1 MRRRFGAS
9 QYIGATVVNW
19 TYRIGRLSLALA
31 SAMTDPA
38 KTRHSSPAAWVP
50 TLYFAEGVPFFA
62 VSLIAGILYKRLGLA
77 NDVIA
82 LYTKLLL
89 LPWSLKP
96 LWSPLLEMFK
106 TKKYFVVLLQLI
118 GGVSLGLIALS
129 LPLPGYFLYSLGL
142 FALVAFCS
150 STHDIAAD
158 GLYIASLS
166 PKEQAAYAGW
176 QSGFYSIARLFSQG
190 GLIILAGYLETRTD
204 VPHAW
209 MAIFATMGAILVA
222 LSLYHSRA
230 LPSGGAARHSGS
242 PREMA
247 ATFWDVLVT
256 FLKKPNIYLLLLFI
270 LLYRAGEGQV
280 VTIGPLFLVDKR
292 AAGGLGLTM
301 DQFGTIYGTFGTIAF
316 LAGTLLGGYFTSWLG
331 LRRAILPLI
340 CAMNLPNLAYVYLS
354 SALPT
359 NHLSIAAAMSVE
371 MFGYGFGF
379 VGVMLLMMQEIAPGK
394 YQTAH
399 YAFANS
405 LMNLGLMIPG
415 ALSGKIQMA
424 LGYRR
429 FFVWVLISSVPAM
442 VLSRIIPIGRSA
454 AAETIQAKEPAHV

>member
-1 MRRRFGAS
+1 
-9 QYIGATVVNW
+9 
-19 TYRIGRLSLALA
+19 
-31 SAMTDPA
+31 MTDPGNP
-38 KTRHSSPAAWVP
+38 RRIPPAAWVP
-50 TLYFAEGVPFFA
+50 TLYFAEGIPFFA
-62 VSLIAGILYKRLGLA
+62 VSLLAGILYKRLGLG

-106 TKKYFVVLLQLI
+106 TKKYFVVLLQFC
-118 GGVSLGLIALS
+118 GGVSLGLIALC
-129 LPLPGYFLYSLGL
+129 LPLPGYFLYTIGL
-142 FALVAFCS
+142 FAVVAFCS

-166 PKEQAAYAGW
+166 GKEQAAYAGW
-176 QSGFYSIARLFSQG
+176 QSGFYSVARLFSQG
-190 GLIILAGYLETRTD
+190 GLIILAGYLEARMD

-209 MAIFATMGAILVA
+209 MAIFAAMGLILVA
-222 LSLYHSRA
+222 LSLYHARA
-230 LPSGGAARHSGS
+230 LPTGGAARHSGNL
-242 PREMA
+242 REIA
-247 ATFWDVLVT
+247 ATFGDVLIS

-292 AAGGLGLTM
+292 SAGGLGLTM
-301 DQFGTIYGTFGTIAF
+301 DQFGTIYGTFGTVAF
-316 LAGTLLGGYFTSWLG
+316 LAGTVLGGYFTSWLG
-331 LRRAILPLI
+331 LRRALLPLI
-340 CAMNLPNLAYVYLS
+340 CAMNFPNLAYVYLS
-354 SALPT
+354 AALPT
-359 NHLSIAAAMSVE
+359 SRVLIASAMSLE

-415 ALSGKIQMA
+415 AVSGKIQMT
-424 LGYRR
+424 LGYRK
-429 FFVWVLISSVPAM
+429 FFVWVLISSVPALI
-442 VLSRIIPIGRSA
+442 LSRFIPIGRQ
-454 AAETIQAKEPAHV
+454 IAKEQEAQPAHV

>member
-1 MRRRFGAS
+1 
-9 QYIGATVVNW
+9 
-19 TYRIGRLSLALA
+19 
-31 SAMTDPA
+31 
-38 KTRHSSPAAWVP
+38 VP
-50 TLYFAEGVPFFA
+50 TLYFAEGIPFFA
-62 VSLIAGILYKRLGLA
+62 VSLIAGILYKRLGLG

-106 TKKYFVVLLQLI
+106 TKKYFVVLLQFL
-118 GGVSLGLIALS
+118 GGVSLGLIALC
-129 LPLPGYFLYSLGL
+129 LPLPGYFLYTIGL
-142 FALVAFCS
+142 FAVVAFCS

-166 PKEQAAYAGW
+166 TREQAAYAGW
-176 QSGFYSIARLFSQG
+176 QSGFYSVARLFSQG
-190 GLIILAGYLETRTD
+190 GLIILAGFLEARMD
-204 VPHAW
+204 LPHAW
-209 MAIFATMGAILVA
+209 MAIFATMGLILLA
-222 LSLYHSRA
+222 LSLYHARA
-230 LPSGGAARHSGS
+230 LPTGGAPRHSGS
-242 PREMA
+242 LREIA
-247 ATFWDVLVT
+247 ATFWDVLAS

-301 DQFGTIYGTFGTIAF
+301 DQFGTIYGTVGTLAF
-316 LAGTLLGGYFTSWLG
+316 LAGTVLGGYFTSWLG
-331 LRRAILPLI
+331 LRRALLPLI
-340 CAMNLPNLAYVYLS
+340 CAMNFPNLSYVYLS
-354 SALPT
+354 AALPT
-359 NHLSIAAAMSVE
+359 NHVLIASAMSVE

-415 ALSGKIQMA
+415 AVSGKIQMA
-424 LGYRR
+424 LGYQK
-429 FFVWVLISSVPAM
+429 FFVWVLISSVPAII
-442 VLSRIIPIGRSA
+442 LSRFIPIGNRA
-454 AAETIQAKEPAHV
+454 IQLQTEEQPAHA

>member
-1 MRRRFGAS
+1 
-9 QYIGATVVNW
+9 
-19 TYRIGRLSLALA
+19 
-31 SAMTDPA
+31 MTEPGNPRP
-38 KTRHSSPAAWVP
+38 KRPFAWVP
-50 TLYFAEGVPFFA
+50 TLYFAEGIPFFA
-62 VSLIAGILYKRLGLA
+62 VSLIAALLYKRLGMR
-77 NDVIA
+77 NDAIA

-106 TKKYFVVLLQLI
+106 TKKYFVVLLQLL
-118 GGVSLGLIALS
+118 GGVCLGLIGLC
-129 LPLPGYFLYSLGL
+129 LPLPGYFLYTIVL
-142 FALVAFCS
+142 FAVTALCS

-176 QSGFYSIARLFSQG
+176 QSGFYSVARLFSQG
-190 GLIILAGYLETRTD
+190 GLIILAGYLEARMD

-209 MAIFATMGAILVA
+209 MGIFGTMGVILM
-222 LSLYHSRA
+222 LLGLYHSRV
-230 LPSGGAARHSGS
+230 LPTGGAARHSGS
-242 PREMA
+242 LREIR
-247 ATFWDVLVT
+247 ATFWDVLIS

-270 LLYRAGEGQV
+270 LLYRVGEGQV

-292 AAGGLGLTM
+292 SAGGLGLTM
-301 DQFGTIYGTFGTIAF
+301 DLFGTIYGTVGTLAF
-316 LAGTLLGGYFTSWLG
+316 LAGTMLGGYFTSWLG

-340 CAMNLPNLAYVYLS
+340 CAMNFPNLAYVYLS
-354 SALPT
+354 VVRPT
-359 NHLSIAAAMSVE
+359 NHVLIASAMSVE

-415 ALSGKIQMA
+415 AVSGKIQMA
-424 LGYRR
+424 LGYQK
-429 FFVWVLISSVPAM
+429 FFVWVLISSLPALILARF
-442 VLSRIIPIGRSA
+442 VPIGRSA
-454 AAETIQAKEPAHV
+454 VSGPKSEAEVETSRA

>member
-1 MRRRFGAS
+1 
-9 QYIGATVVNW
+9 
-19 TYRIGRLSLALA
+19 
-31 SAMTDPA
+31 MTGKPHPA
-38 KTRHSSPAAWVP
+38 RWVP
-50 TLYFAEGVPFFA
+50 TLYFAEGIPFFA
-62 VSLIAGILYKRLGLA
+62 VSLIAGILYKRMGMS

-82 LYTKLLL
+82 LYTSWLL

-106 TKKYFVVLLQLI
+106 TKRFFVVALQFAA
-118 GGVSLGLIALS
+118 GVSLGLIALC
-129 LPLPGYFLYSLGL
+129 LPLAGYFRYTLAL
-142 FALVAFCS
+142 FVVVAFCS

-166 PKEQAAYAGW
+166 PKEQAAYTGW
-176 QSGFYSIARLFSQG
+176 QGGFYNVARFVSQG

-209 MAIFATMGAILVA
+209 MAIFGAMGAILMG
-222 LSLYHSRA
+222 LSLYHSRV
-230 LPSGGAARHSGS
+230 LPYDRPAADDVDTSVRTSY
-242 PREMA
+242 
-247 ATFWDVLVT
+247 WDVVVT

-280 VTIGPLFLVDKR
+280 VRIGPLFLVDKR
-292 AAGGLGLTM
+292 TVGGLGLTT
-301 DQFGTIYGTFGTIAF
+301 DQFGTIYGTFGTVAFIA
-316 LAGTLLGGYFTSWLG
+316 GSVLGGYFTSWLG
-331 LRRAILPLI
+331 LRRALLPLI
-340 CAMNLPNLAYVYLS
+340 CVMNLPNLAYVFLS
-354 SALPT
+354 TALPT
-359 NHLSIAAAMSVE
+359 NQLWIASALSLE

-379 VGVMLLMMQEIAPGK
+379 VGVILLMMQEIAPGK

-415 ALSGKIQMA
+415 TVSGKIQMA

-429 FFVWVLISSVPAM
+429 FFVWVLLSSVPAM
-442 VLSRIIPIGRSA
+442 ILSRFIPVGARAAEEPPAERPVVETSSRSA
-454 AAETIQAKEPAHV
+454 M

>member
-1 MRRRFGAS
+1 
-9 QYIGATVVNW
+9 
-19 TYRIGRLSLALA
+19 
-31 SAMTDPA
+31 MTDPESPRQ
-38 KTRHSSPAAWVP
+38 TRPFAWVP

-62 VSLIAGILYKRLGLA
+62 ISLIAGILYKRLGLG

-106 TKKYFVVLLQLI
+106 TKKYFVVLLQLL
-118 GGVSLGLIALS
+118 GGVSLCLIALC
-129 LPLPGYFLYSLGL
+129 LPMPGYFLYTIGL
-142 FALVAFCS
+142 FAVVAFCS

-166 PKEQAAYAGW
+166 PKDQAAYAGW
-176 QSGFYSIARLFSQG
+176 QSGFYSVARLFSQG
-190 GLIILAGYLETRTD
+190 GLIILAGYLEARMD

-209 MAIFATMGAILVA
+209 MAIFATMGVILM
-222 LSLYHSRA
+222 LIGLYHARV
-230 LPSGGAARHSGS
+230 LPTGGAARHSGTF
-242 PREMA
+242 REIR
-247 ATFWDVLVT
+247 ATFWDVLIT

-292 AAGGLGLTM
+292 AAGGLGLSM
-301 DQFGTIYGTFGTIAF
+301 DLFGTIYGTFGTLAF
-316 LAGTLLGGYFTSWLG
+316 LAGTVLGGYFTSWLG

-340 CAMNLPNLAYVYLS
+340 CAMNFPNLAYVYLS
-354 SALPT
+354 VARPT
-359 NHLSIAAAMSVE
+359 NHVLIASAMSVE

-405 LMNLGLMIPG
+405 LMNLGLLIPG
-415 ALSGKIQMA
+415 AVSGKIQMA
-424 LGYRR
+424 LGYQK
-429 FFVWVLISSVPAM
+429 FFVWVLISSVPA
-442 VLSRIIPIGRSA
+442 IILARFVPIGRHTASENIA
-454 AAETIQAKEPAHV
+454 DREAQPSSV

>member
-1 MRRRFGAS
+1 
-9 QYIGATVVNW
+9 
-19 TYRIGRLSLALA
+19 
-31 SAMTDPA
+31 MTEPGNP
-38 KTRHSSPAAWVP
+38 RPIRPFAWVP
-50 TLYFAEGVPFFA
+50 TLYFAEGIPFFA
-62 VSLIAGILYKRLGLA
+62 VSLIAALLYKRLGMR

-118 GGVSLGLIALS
+118 GGVCLGLIGLC
-129 LPLPGYFLYSLGL
+129 LPLPGYFLYTIAL
-142 FALVAFCS
+142 FALTAFCS

-166 PKEQAAYAGW
+166 PKQQAEYAGW
-176 QSGFYSIARLFSQG
+176 QSGFYSVARLFSQG
-190 GLIILAGYLETRTD
+190 GLIILAGYLEARMA
-204 VPHAW
+204 VAHAW
-209 MAIFATMGAILVA
+209 MAIFFTMGAILV
-222 LSLYHSRA
+222 LLGLYHARV
-230 LPSGGAARHSGS
+230 LPTGGAARHSGS
-242 PREMA
+242 VHEIA
-247 ATFWDVLVT
+247 ATFWDVLLS

-292 AAGGLGLTM
+292 AVGGLGLPM
-301 DQFGTIYGTFGTIAF
+301 DVFGTIYGTVGTLAF

-340 CAMNLPNLAYVYLS
+340 CAMNFPNLAYVYLS
-354 SALPT
+354 VALPT
-359 NHLSIAAAMSVE
+359 NRMAIASAMSVE

-415 ALSGKIQMA
+415 AVSGKIQMA
-424 LGYRR
+424 LGYQK
-429 FFVWVLISSVPAM
+429 FFVWVLISSIPAII
-442 VLSRIIPIGRSA
+442 LARFIPIGRGASK
-454 AAETIQAKEPAHV
+454 ETEPHREVQPV

>member
-1 MRRRFGAS
+1 
-9 QYIGATVVNW
+9 
-19 TYRIGRLSLALA
+19 
-31 SAMTDPA
+31 MTDPGNP
-38 KTRHSSPAAWVP
+38 RRIPPAAWVP
-50 TLYFAEGVPFFA
+50 TLYFAEGIPFFA
-62 VSLIAGILYKRLGLA
+62 VSLLAGILYKRLGLG

-106 TKKYFVVLLQLI
+106 TKKYFVVLLQFS
-118 GGVSLGLIALS
+118 GGVSLGLIALC
-129 LPLPGYFLYSLGL
+129 LPLPGYFLYTIGL
-142 FALVAFCS
+142 FAVVAFCS

-166 PKEQAAYAGW
+166 GKEQAAYAGW
-176 QSGFYSIARLFSQG
+176 QSGFYSVARLFSQG
-190 GLIILAGYLETRTD
+190 GLIILAGYLEARMD

-209 MAIFATMGAILVA
+209 MAIFAAMGLILVA
-222 LSLYHSRA
+222 LSLYHARA
-230 LPSGGAARHSGS
+230 LPTGGAARHSGNL
-242 PREMA
+242 REIA
-247 ATFWDVLVT
+247 ATFGDVLIS

-292 AAGGLGLTM
+292 SAGGLGLTM
-301 DQFGTIYGTFGTIAF
+301 DQFGTIYGTFGTVAF
-316 LAGTLLGGYFTSWLG
+316 LAGTVLGGYFTSWLG
-331 LRRAILPLI
+331 LRRALLPLI
-340 CAMNLPNLAYVYLS
+340 CAMNFPNLAYVYLS
-354 SALPT
+354 AALPT
-359 NHLSIAAAMSVE
+359 SRVLIASAMSLE

-415 ALSGKIQMA
+415 AVSGKIQMT
-424 LGYRR
+424 LGYRK
-429 FFVWVLISSVPAM
+429 FFVWVLISSVPALI
-442 VLSRIIPIGRSA
+442 LSRFIPIGRQ
-454 AAETIQAKEPAHV
+454 IAKEREAQPAHV